1 MNTQIQTKCIIQSY
15 IYIPSSAVQEYVL
28 DVHNDDPIM
37 KKTVVVV
44 TTLRDREITFDAQ
57 RGKLQVLE

>member
-1 MNTQIQTKCIIQSY
+1 MNTQIQTKCIIQAY
-15 IYIPSSAVQEYVL
+15 IYIPPSAVL

-44 TTLRDREITFDAQ
+44 TTLKDREITFDAQ